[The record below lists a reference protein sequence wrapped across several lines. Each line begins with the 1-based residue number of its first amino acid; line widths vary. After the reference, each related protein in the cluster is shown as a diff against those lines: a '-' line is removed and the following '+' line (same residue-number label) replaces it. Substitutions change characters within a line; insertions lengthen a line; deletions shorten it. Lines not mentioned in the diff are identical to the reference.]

1 MVLNCKVFELLIL
14 VGFNTKLLHLK
25 VRISVR
31 ISVRGY
37 WQLSGVLG
45 DVTEVIKSMSVGVL
59 LKTQDY
65 FHFLTLARH
74 QLLKIMCWLF
84 SALALAVKNIVVII
98 FGPPGFFSNF
108 QQISC
113 RIFSEKFSRQISCQK
128 AFV

>member
-1 MVLNCKVFELLIL
+1 MLVLALPDNLMFYCVIGITAAF
-14 VGFNTKLLHLK
+14 LK
-25 VRISVR
+25 
-31 ISVRGY
+31 G
-37 WQLSGVLG
+37 LEDPKVLG
-45 DVTEVIKSMSVGVL
+45 RDDTVTVKPFTS